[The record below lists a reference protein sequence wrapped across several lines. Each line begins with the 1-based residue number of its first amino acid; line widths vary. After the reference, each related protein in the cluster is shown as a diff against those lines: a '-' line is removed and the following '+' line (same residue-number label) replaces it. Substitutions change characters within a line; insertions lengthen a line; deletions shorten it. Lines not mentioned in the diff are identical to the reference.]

1 MDPRT
6 LSRLAIAALVALAG
20 CASDSTST
28 AAKPA
33 AAGPTTPATSTR
45 TQPQSAPANRTAA
58 LPPPPAGSGAM
69 AVIGGTLAPAP
80 NIAMGDPATIAR
92 IIQEGKEHNRVMDH
106 LAYLTEQIGP
116 RLTGSAGAE
125 RANTWT
131 ADQFRAFGCQNVEL
145 AKWGEVLVRFDRGPS
160 TGRVVATR
168 RTGVGDDAKAE
179 TISLRDL
186 EFTTP
191 AWTLG
196 TEGPVRGPVV
206 AMPTNEEEYSAAK
219 DRLKGAWVLVRRE
232 PPPQA
237 GGERQRFRR
246 RSSRME
252 QRADAQKKIDE
263 GATVDSL
270 PIDQRI
276 LFEGV
281 AGFVVPSR
289 DDLVHTG
296 GVDREW
302 DTRPLDQY
310 SRDIEVT
317 IRAIDYD
324 YINSRL
330 ADGRDVDLEFNLD
343 QKLAQGPF
351 PVYNT
356 VAEIPGTMWPEQV
369 VIVSGHLDSWNGPG
383 SQGALDNGTGSA
395 VTLEAA
401 RLLMAAHAKP
411 KRTIRF
417 ILWTG
422 EEQGL
427 LGSRA
432 YVKQLKEKGQLD
444 NVSAV
449 LVDDGG
455 TNYEGGLICTE
466 PMVPMLAAATAPVNA
481 AFPDMTV
488 NIHTKPYLLGNI
500 VSGSD
505 HASFVAEGIPGFFWD
520 EVGRS
525 DYNYAHHTQ
534 HDRLDLAIP
543 EYLVQSSTCAAIT
556 AYNLA
561 CADSMLPRDNVR
573 PPKKED
579 SESQPG
585 SGRTPAGS
593 AGGGAGR

>member
-1 MDPRT
+1 
-6 LSRLAIAALVALAG
+6 
-20 CASDSTST
+20 
-28 AAKPA
+28 
-33 AAGPTTPATSTR
+33 
-45 TQPQSAPANRTAA
+45 
-58 LPPPPAGSGAM
+58 M
-69 AVIGGTLAPAP
+69 AVIGGEPAPAP
-80 NIAMGDPATIAR
+80 DIAMGDPGTIAR
-92 IIQEGKEHNRVMDH
+92 IVKEGKEHNQVMEH
-106 LAYLTEQIGP
+106 LKYLTEQIGP
-116 RLTGSAGAE
+116 RLTGSSNAE
-125 RANTWT
+125 KANKWT
-131 ADQFRAFGCQNVEL
+131 AQKFREFGCTNVDL
-145 AKWGEVLVRFDRGPS
+145 VRWGEVPVRFDRGPS

-168 RTGVGDDAKAE
+168 RTGVGDDAKTE

-186 EFTTP
+186 EFTTA
-191 AWTLG
+191 AWTMG
-196 TEGPVRGPVV
+196 TEGPLRGPVV
-206 AMPTNEEEYSAAK
+206 AMPKTEEEYAAVK
-219 DRLKGAWVLVRRE
+219 DRLKGAWVLVRRD
-232 PPPQA
+232 PPPPP
-237 GGERQRFRR
+237 GEERQRFRGGR
-246 RSSRME
+246 RPSRMAQHAE
-252 QRADAQKKIDE
+252 AQKKIDE
-263 GATVDSL
+263 GATLDSL
-270 PIDQRI
+270 PIEQRI

-289 DDLVHTG
+289 NDLVITG
-296 GVDREW
+296 GDYR
-302 DTRPLDQY
+302 RPLDEY
-310 SRDIEVT
+310 TPDVEVT
-317 IRAIDYD
+317 IRSIDYD

-330 ADGRDVDLEFNLD
+330 ADGQDVDLEFNLD
-343 QKLAQGPF
+343 HTLTDGPI

-356 VAEIPGTMWPEQV
+356 VAEIRGSTWPEQV

-383 SQGALDNGTGSA
+383 SQGALDNGTGTV
-395 VTLEAA
+395 VTMEAA

-427 LGSRA
+427 LGSKA
-432 YVKQLKEKGQLD
+432 YVAQLKEKGELD

-455 TNYEGGLICTE
+455 TNYEGGLACTE

-488 NIHTKPYLLGNI
+488 NVHTKPYLIGNV

-505 HASFVAEGIPGFFWD
+505 HSSFLAENIPGFFWD

-561 CADSMLPRDNVR
+561 CAPDMLPRDNIR
-573 PPKKED
+573 PPQREE
-579 SESQPG
+579 SEERP
-585 SGRTPAGS
+585 SGGRADRPA
-593 AGGGAGR
+593 GGAGSGAGR